1 MKIIGYGTEEAVAA
15 TAKAVQGGTRRVAN
29 IHGMHAYNTVEFRN
43 GSFICIANLLH
54 FYGPLRFQFFANKG
68 RAHNETF
75 MKISVVRACYAAH
88 KYVPIC
94 HLMFDKGCR
103 YRILTVSSR
112 RTSNCSLITFSI
124 FVCKY
129 FELK

>member
-15 TAKAVQGGTRRVAN
+15 TAVQGTRRVAN
-29 IHGMHAYNTVEFRN
+29 IHGMQAYNTAEFRN

-54 FYGPLRFQFFANKG
+54 FYSPLRFLFIANKG

-75 MKISVVRACYAAH
+75 MIILVVCACYATH
-88 KYVPIC
+88 KYIPIC
-94 HLMFDKGCR
+94 HPMFDKGCR
-103 YRILTVSSR
+103 YRIVTVSSR